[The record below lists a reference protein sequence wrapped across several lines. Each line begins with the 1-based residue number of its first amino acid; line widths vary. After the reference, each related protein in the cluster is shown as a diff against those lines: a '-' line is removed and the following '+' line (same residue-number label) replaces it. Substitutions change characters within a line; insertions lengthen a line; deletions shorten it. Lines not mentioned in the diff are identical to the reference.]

1 MKIFVVYDSSGF
13 VWDRAYTSFQ
23 SAIDVVSLYLDQQ
36 NRMAMS
42 DGFYEDDDQ
51 RPAKMEKDF
60 TYKDDQGGVLVA
72 HDELEKM
79 STFVKELTI

>member
-1 MKIFVVYDSSGF
+1 
-13 VWDRAYTSFQ
+13 
-23 SAIDVVSLYLDQQ
+23 
-36 NRMAMS
+36 MAMS

-72 HDELEKM
+72 HNELEKM